1 MRVIAGKARRLRLA
15 TLDGPDVRPTTDKI
29 KETLFN
35 MLNIHI
41 PGARF
46 LDIFAGSGGIGI
58 EALSRGAKE
67 CVFIERDRRCHAIIL
82 GNLQHCHMEED
93 AELLKTDFMA
103 GLRELD
109 RRGEPFDI
117 IFMDPPYQH
126 DLEQKALEFLDGSSL
141 IGPDTIVVA
150 ECSISTVIDDSAFSR
165 LQVDREKI
173 YKSNKHVF
181 LGMRE

>member
-35 MLNIHI
+35 MLNLYV

-67 CVFIERDRRCHAIIL
+67 CVFIERDRRCQNIIL
-82 GNLQHCHMEED
+82 GNLQHCHLEED

-117 IFMDPPYQH
+117 IFMDPPYMH

-141 IGPDTIVVA
+141 IGPDTILVA
-150 ECSISTVIDDSAFSR
+150 EASLSTVIDDSVFQK
-165 LQVDREKI
+165 LQIDREKI
-173 YKSNKHVF
+173 YKTNKHVF
-181 LGMRE
+181 LSVRS

>member
-1 MRVIAGKARRLRLA
+1 MRVIAGKARRLLLA
-15 TLDGPDVRPTTDKI
+15 TLPGQDVRPTSDKI

-35 MLNIHI
+35 MLNPYV

-67 CVFIERDRRCHAIIL
+67 CVFIERDRRCHALITA
-82 GNLQHCHMEED
+82 NLQHCHMEED

-117 IFMDPPYQH
+117 IFMDPPYRH

-150 ECSISTVIDDSAFSR
+150 EAAAETVIDDSGFAR
-165 LQVDREKI
+165 LRVDREKI
-173 YKSNKHVF
+173 YKTNKHVF
-181 LGMRE
+181 LSVKE